1 MILHNIVQILSHSIP
16 GNEAGPQRRC
26 GQGNSACGSDA
37 GHVAMVLSP
46 GMSAK
51 FPRNAGL
58 QGSRK
63 QCTNNKINIALGST
77 Y

>member
-1 MILHNIVQILSHSIP
+1 MVRETVRV
-16 GNEAGPQRRC
+16 GRGR
-26 GQGNSACGSDA
+26 
-37 GHVAMVLSP
+37 VATVLWP

-63 QCTNNKINIALGST
+63 QCTNNKINEHESAPSFVFKLMP
-77 Y
+77 